1 MTLSYIPADT
11 NDEGIL
17 KATASGTM
25 PNGKPVVVNTDGT
38 VSSIAIGSDAVT
50 TPVAYN
56 SSTTK
61 NMRSAL
67 DTSTGNI
74 MILYGDNVYYL
85 VMATISGSSV
95 SFGTPTLLSGNRLG
109 DISYDVASGHFLL
122 VYQGASNYGRAQVAS
137 LSGTNITV
145 STELVWA
152 SNITSRPVLSYDPV
166 RARHMCVYMN
176 EGTNNLKARVFRI
189 TGTTPSAGVES
200 SVNSGANI
208 CSSIAYNPD
217 YNSHLV
223 CYQDYPNSQE
233 GKCNILKVTS
243 GTDYMTAT
251 SQNKLV
257 FASEGLKNGGGLLNA
272 RDGTQTVY
280 DTVNDTYVISYV
292 NLSGILKIMT
302 AKQTGSTTI
311 TFGSPSSIASSSG
324 GVNNYFEAGGA
335 FDPNSGKVIVT
346 YNKGGTSGRITTA
359 KVSGSSVGS
368 FSTTTFESAEVLYF
382 TTTFNP
388 DSGSALTFYR
398 DGGNSNY
405 GTYVLFTPGAS
416 NLTSENYIGMST
428 GGTYASGSTATVKI
442 IGNTSDEQTSL
453 TAGQSY
459 FVQTD
464 GTIGTTAA
472 NPSVFAGTAI
482 SDTRLIIKT

>member
-1 MTLSYIPADT
+1 MTLSYIPSDT
-11 NDEGIL
+11 NAEGIL
-17 KATASGTM
+17 KAAASGVL
-25 PNGKPVVVNTDGT
+25 PNGKPVVVNADGT

-50 TPVAYN
+50 TPAAYN
-56 SSTTK
+56 SSTTSE
-61 NMRSAL
+61 MRSAL

-95 SFGTPTLLSGNRLG
+95 SFGTPTSLSGNRKG
-109 DISYDVASGHFLL
+109 VISYDVASGHFLL

-152 SNITSRPVLSYDPV
+152 SNVTSRPVLSYDPV

-200 SVNSGANI
+200 SVNSGPNI

-223 CYQDYPNSQE
+223 CYQDYVNSQE
-233 GKCNILKVTS
+233 GKCNILEVTS

-251 SQNKLV
+251 SQNQFV
-257 FASEGLKNGGGLLNA
+257 FASEGLKNGG

-292 NLSGILKIMT
+292 NLSGSLKIMT
-302 AKQTGSTTI
+302 ATQTGSTAI
-311 TFGSPSSIASSSG
+311 TFGSPSTIASSSG
-324 GVNNYFEAGGA
+324 GVNSYFESGGA

-416 NLTSENYIGMST
+416 NLTAENYIGMST

-464 GTIGTTAA
+464 GTIGLTADD
-472 NPSVFAGTAI
+472 PSVFAGTAI
-482 SDTRLIIKT
+482 SATRLIIKT